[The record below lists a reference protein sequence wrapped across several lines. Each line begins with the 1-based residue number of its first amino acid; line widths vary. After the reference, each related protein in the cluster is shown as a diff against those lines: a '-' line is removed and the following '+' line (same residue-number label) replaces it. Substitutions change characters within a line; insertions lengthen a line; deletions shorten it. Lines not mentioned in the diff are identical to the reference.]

1 MAPQKHIYIY
11 ICIYVRTYVRTYVHT
26 YIHTYIYIYIH
37 MYSGHQFSTF
47 NKLADHELGSTPFG
61 DKKNSLTSFDGEIQ
75 DAESQAVACH
85 TTLAFTPKV
94 LADEKLFETGS
105 NWFELK
111 NLHWSSTRIGWQMW
125 VFGV

>member
-1 MAPQKHIYIY
+1 MNWGPPHFEI
-11 ICIYVRTYVRTYVHT
+11 
-26 YIHTYIYIYIH
+26 
-37 MYSGHQFSTF
+37 
-47 NKLADHELGSTPFG
+47 
-61 DKKNSLTSFDGEIQ
+61 KNSLTSFDGEIQ

-85 TTLAFTPKV
+85 TTPALTPKV

-125 VFGV
+125 VLGFEQLVFTCMCYYSYISMYHCIMSFCYFLCPTAILLS